1 MEVKTMQ
8 RTSILRGTVN
18 KEYGKTIAEA
28 INEKLDKNPEFEL
41 VQTTVLE
48 SSDVFCTLLCVFE
61 KSWSIYLYWNLFQPQ
76 NLLIYRP
83 FLCFAAALN
92 TFITA
97 LVSLHLGFPKMQ
109 LALTYLKMLLAPVSK
124 KAS

>member
-1 MEVKTMQ
+1 MEVKIMQ
-8 RTSILRGTVN
+8 RTSIVRGTVN

-61 KSWSIYLYWNLFQPQ
+61 KNDQEE
-76 NLLIYRP
+76 
-83 FLCFAAALN
+83 
-92 TFITA
+92 
-97 LVSLHLGFPKMQ
+97 K
-109 LALTYLKMLLAPVSK
+109 
-124 KAS
+124 

>member
-1 MEVKTMQ
+1 MQ
-8 RTSILRGTVN
+8 RTAILRGTVN

-61 KSWSIYLYWNLFQPQ
+61 KNDQEEKI
-76 NLLIYRP
+76 
-83 FLCFAAALN
+83 
-92 TFITA
+92 
-97 LVSLHLGFPKMQ
+97 K
-109 LALTYLKMLLAPVSK
+109 
-124 KAS
+124 

>member
-1 MEVKTMQ
+1 VDICCKCLLCDRYKRGMGNRCQDMEVQTMQ
-8 RTSILRGTVN
+8 RTAILRGTVN

-61 KSWSIYLYWNLFQPQ
+61 KNDQEE
-76 NLLIYRP
+76 
-83 FLCFAAALN
+83 
-92 TFITA
+92 
-97 LVSLHLGFPKMQ
+97 K
-109 LALTYLKMLLAPVSK
+109 
-124 KAS
+124 

>member
-1 MEVKTMQ
+1 MERNATSATEIVKMKKYREKTVDICCKCQLCECYKRGRGNRCQDMEVKTMQ
-8 RTSILRGTVN
+8 RIAILRGTVN

-61 KSWSIYLYWNLFQPQ
+61 KNDQEE
-76 NLLIYRP
+76 
-83 FLCFAAALN
+83 
-92 TFITA
+92 
-97 LVSLHLGFPKMQ
+97 
-109 LALTYLKMLLAPVSK
+109 
-124 KAS
+124 